1 MYVKNKN
8 DSAATES
15 NGLDESRFSTLV
27 ELAPLH
33 PYFIKKEG
41 RKQMEKMYETP
52 ETNVK
57 RAALNLMRHKM
68 LMQIASGSNMPCLYY
83 EDVNEI
89 LLVAGLPVIVP
100 SEINKQELNVI
111 E

>member
-1 MYVKNKN
+1 
-8 DSAATES
+8 
-15 NGLDESRFSTLV
+15 
-27 ELAPLH
+27 
-33 PYFIKKEG
+33 
-41 RKQMEKMYETP
+41 MEKQYETP